1 MESVITQ
8 KEHTPVDKRAVFLLA
23 AAGAT
28 LVVIF
33 GVNLLHLLDNV
44 IFRALHFTAYS
55 LMIYN
60 AAAAVVFFI
69 YIPCLNAFLV
79 RKTGFAP
86 FARSD
91 KPQPLSR
98 TLILF
103 GMAAVCVFVTAA
115 TLGFKFKLYYELGQD
130 VAVLQMAA
138 TLVEYVRRLTQLLL
152 AVVFMRIVDEAW
164 TLLRPESKVPA
175 AGIAFVLLY
184 GVVEFF
190 FYRSFGRN
198 MFPYVYLAYNV
209 VYAVMYYVGGRKV
222 YTTFIPAAVLLVL

>member
-8 KEHTPVDKRAVFLLA
+8 KEHTPVNKRAVVLLA
-23 AAGAT
+23 AAGVT
-28 LVVIF
+28 LAVIF
-33 GVNLLHLLDNV
+33 GVNLLHLLDNA
-44 IFRALHFTAYS
+44 ILRALHISAYS

-60 AAAAVVFFI
+60 AAAAVLFFI

-91 KPQPLSR
+91 KPQPLHR

-103 GMAAVCVFVTAA
+103 GMTAVCVFVTAA
-115 TLGFKFKLYYELGQD
+115 TIGFKFKLYYELGLD
-130 VAVLQMAA
+130 VAVIQMSAV
-138 TLVEYVRRLTQLLL
+138 LVEYVRRLTQLLL
-152 AVVFMRIVDEAW
+152 AIAFMRIVDEAW
-164 TLLRPESKVPA
+164 MSLRPDSRVPV

-190 FYRSFGRN
+190 FYRYLGRD
-198 MFPYVYLAYNV
+198 MFPYVYLAYNI
-209 VYAVMYYVGGRKV
+209 VYAVMYYIGGRKV
-222 YTTFIPAAVLLVL
+222 YTTFIPAAVMLVL